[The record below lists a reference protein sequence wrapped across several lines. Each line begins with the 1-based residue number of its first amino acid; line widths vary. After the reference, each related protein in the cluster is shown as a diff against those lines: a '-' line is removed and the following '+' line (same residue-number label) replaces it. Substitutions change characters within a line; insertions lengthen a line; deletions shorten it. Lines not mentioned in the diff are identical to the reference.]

1 MEGILNVVYCGS
13 VRTPMLPFSGGDL
26 EEIPVKWFSF
36 GS

>member
-1 MEGILNVVYCGS
+1 MEGILDVAYFGS

-26 EEIPVKWFSF
+26 EEIPIKWCSF